1 MKNGH
6 MQLVAQSLPSG
17 WQNNVT
23 TGKGVREME
32 DSEMFE
38 DKRDAVIVDLLTQ
51 LEEESYS
58 QLVSK
63 VANGSINALREAG
76 HIVGI
81 MKAVGLI

>member
-1 MKNGH
+1 
-6 MQLVAQSLPSG
+6 
-17 WQNNVT
+17 
-23 TGKGVREME
+23 
-32 DSEMFE
+32 MFE
-38 DKRDAVIVDLLTQ
+38 DKHDAVIVDLLTQ

-63 VANGSINALREAG
+63 VANGSINALREAC